1 MGIAQATSPVA
12 KMRFAQVKN
21 NVDIKKVQIYQSKT
35 YFGRKFETL
44 FKNCI
49 PLFYFLKNAT
59 KVSFLCMI
67 LKNVSRMDIHVYIQM
82 DPHVAQAGSKRLA
95 LVCHVMKLD

>member
-1 MGIAQATSPVA
+1 MGIAQATSPAA

-21 NVDIKKVQIYQSKT
+21 NVELKKYKFTNQ
-35 YFGRKFETL
+35 KFETL

-82 DPHVAQAGSKRLA
+82 DPRVAQAGSKRLA

>member
-21 NVDIKKVQIYQSKT
+21 NVDIKKVQIYQSK
-35 YFGRKFETL
+35 KFETL

-82 DPHVAQAGSKRLA
+82 DPRVAQAGSKRLA